1 MSYEITPY
9 KNLQFS
15 SKVNDQAV
23 LNMMPSWFRDAS
35 KRIPKRNMRMDFDNL
50 VKLAKPNQTEEMLRL
65 TFWEEYKR
73 AIAANEDTMI
83 LSNIFGG
90 VCDPRVFR
98 DLVEKN
104 PIKLAY
110 LLFPTPALSSS
121 LEDIIQLGTKRM
133 RTLLNAEPVDEEGKV
148 NVKLASLQKQI
159 WETAIKLKNGTTQT
173 VNINQRSLNV
183 TQLHSS
189 PPPMPSDVT
198 PEVKQLEAVKS
209 EPMQAEAYVE
219 PTFSVAELEAAAL
232 ADMPK
237 PAIEVSD
244 SGVEDDDD
252 VLG

>member
-1 MSYEITPY
+1 MSYEVTPY

-23 LNMMPSWFRDAS
+23 LNMMPSWFRESA
-35 KRIPKRNMRMDFDNL
+35 KKIPKRNMRMAFDDL
-50 VKLAKPNQTEEMLRL
+50 VKQARPNQTEEMLRL

-73 AIAANEDTMI
+73 AIAANEDTMV

-110 LLFPTPALSSS
+110 LLFPTPALSNS

-133 RTLLNAEPVDEEGKV
+133 RTLLLAEPVDDEGKV
-148 NVKLASLQKQI
+148 DSRLASLQKSI
-159 WETAIKLKNGTTQT
+159 WETAIKLKNGTTQNI
-173 VNINQRSLNV
+173 NINQKSLNV

-189 PPPMPSDVT
+189 PPPMQDVT
-198 PEVKQLEAVKS
+198 PEPAQIEGVKS
-209 EPMQAEAYVE
+209 EPLATE
-219 PTFSVAELEAAAL
+219 PEPVFSLAELEAAAL
-232 ADMPK
+232 SELPK
-237 PAIEVSD
+237 PSVEPTE
-244 SGVEDDDD
+244 GFEDDED

>member
-1 MSYEITPY
+1 MSYEVTPY

-23 LNMMPSWFRDAS
+23 LNMMPSWFRESA
-35 KRIPKRNMRMDFDNL
+35 KKIPKRNMRMDFDNL
-50 VKLAKPNQTEEMLRL
+50 IKQARPNQTEEMLRL

-73 AIAANEDTMI
+73 AIAANEDKMV

-133 RTLLNAEPVDEEGKV
+133 RTLLNAEPVDEDGKV
-148 NVKLASLQKQI
+148 NVKLASLQKTI

-183 TQLHSS
+183 TQLHSA
-189 PPPMPSDVT
+189 PPPTDVT
-198 PEVKQLEAVKS
+198 PEQVQIEAVKS
-209 EPMQAEAYVE
+209 EQVVSDVE
-219 PTFSVAELEAAAL
+219 PSFSVAELEAAAL
-232 ADMPK
+232 ADLPK
-237 PAIEVSD
+237 PLVEVATE
-244 SGVEDDDD
+244 GFEDDED

>member
-1 MSYEITPY
+1 MSYEVTPY

-23 LNMMPSWFRDAS
+23 LNMMPTWFRDSA
-35 KRIPKRNMRMDFDNL
+35 KKIPKRNMRMDFDNL
-50 VKLAKPNQTEEMLRL
+50 VKQARPNQTEEMLRL

-73 AIAANEDTMI
+73 AIAANEDTMV

-98 DLVEKN
+98 DLVEHN
-104 PIKLAY
+104 PVKLAY

-133 RTLLNAEPVDEEGKV
+133 RTLLNADPVDEEGKV
-148 NVKLASLQKQI
+148 NVKLASLQKTI

-173 VNINQRSLNV
+173 VNINQRSLSV

-189 PPPMPSDVT
+189 PPPMEDVT
-198 PEVKQLEAVKS
+198 PEAKQLEAPATDAIMET
-209 EPMQAEAYVE
+209 EPS
-219 PTFSVAELEAAAL
+219 FSVAELEAAAL
-232 ADMPK
+232 ADLPK
-237 PAIEVSD
+237 PAIESTE
-244 SGVEDDDD
+244 GFEDDED
-252 VLG
+252 VLS

>member
-23 LNMMPSWFRDAS
+23 LNMMPTWFRESA
-35 KRIPKRNMRMDFDNL
+35 KKIPKRNMRMDFDNL
-50 VKLAKPNQTEEMLRL
+50 VKLARPNQTEEMLRL

-90 VCDPRVFR
+90 VCDPRIFR

-110 LLFPTPALSSS
+110 LLFPTPALSSA

-148 NVKLASLQKQI
+148 NVKLASLQKTI
-159 WETAIKLKNGTTQT
+159 WETAIKLKNGTTQN

-183 TQLHSS
+183 TQIHSS
-189 PPPMPSDVT
+189 PPPIQDVT
-198 PEVKQLEAVKS
+198 PAPAQIESVKP
-209 EPMQAEAYVE
+209 EPLATDIE
-219 PTFSVAELEAAAL
+219 PSFSMAELEAAAL
-232 ADMPK
+232 ADLPK
-237 PAIEVSD
+237 PSIEVKEPID
-244 SGVEDDDD
+244 GFEDDED